1 MADVLVNEAPTDEND
16 VEDIS
21 TGQSVYQ
28 TIGEQMGYYGTFL
41 NNVTASQV
49 IQNALASFNY
59 SAEQIATGKKMLEV
73 VRNADARNLK
83 EYGEQYAATE
93 NVAKEFK
100 EASGPYIESLEVA
113 RITFGKDP
121 QAKKALVLKGK
132 RSKKLAEWVRDA
144 DIFYRNLLSSPE
156 YLEKMARFN
165 RTKELL
171 ELQYKEVADVSA
183 ALASQTKESAEAVAS
198 TAERDARLQELA
210 DWMADFIAIARIAL
224 KGKPDE
230 LKKLGL

>member
-1 MADVLVNEAPTDEND
+1 MADVMEKDQTTEEPTVD
-16 VEDIS
+16 VIDS
-21 TGQSVYQ
+21 GQSGYK
-28 TIGEQMGYYGTFL
+28 TIGEQLEYHETFL
-41 NNVTASQV
+41 NNVTTSPV

-59 SAEQIATGKKMLEV
+59 TADQIAKGKRLLEET
-73 VRNADARNLK
+73 READARNLK

-93 NVAKEFK
+93 KVEKEFK
-100 EASGPYIESLEVA
+100 EASVPYVESLEVA
-113 RITFGKDP
+113 RVTFKKDP
-121 QAKKALVLKGK
+121 QANKALVLKGK
-132 RSKKLAEWVRDA
+132 RSVKLAEWVRDA

-183 ALASQTKESAEAVAS
+183 ALSAQKKESAEAVAS
-198 TAERDARLQELA
+198 TAERDAKLQELA
-210 DWMADFIAIARIAL
+210 DWMVDFIAIARIAL

>member
-1 MADVLVNEAPTDEND
+1 MADVLVNEAPTEETA

-21 TGQSVYQ
+21 TSQTVYQ
-28 TIGEQMGYYGTFL
+28 TIGEQLENYATFL

-49 IQNALASFNY
+49 IQAALASFNY
-59 SAEQIATGKKMLEV
+59 SADQITTGKRLLET
-73 VRNADARNLK
+73 VREADARNLK
-83 EYGEQYAATE
+83 EYGEQYTATE

-113 RITFGKDP
+113 RITFRKDL
-121 QAKKALVLKGK
+121 QANKALVLKGK

-156 YLEKMARFN
+156 YLAKMARFN

-198 TAERDARLQELA
+198 TAERDAKLQELA
-210 DWMADFIAIARIAL
+210 DWMGEFIAIARIAL